1 MFSCEY
7 CEIFKDTYFKEHL
20 RMTAPEHLTIEMRI
34 TAKGHIN
41 TGNFSNVS
49 FHLQQIPLD

>member
-1 MFSCEY
+1 MFSCGY
-7 CEIFKDTYFKEHL
+7 CENFKDTYFKEHL
-20 RMTAPEHLTIEMRI
+20 RMTAPEHLTIEMHI
-34 TAKGHIN
+34 TANDHIN